1 MCVCVSITGPLCL
14 CTNPP
19 TCQVRRQWKRN
30 GKRDA
35 LWRCLV
41 ERDYPNTR
49 ILLYE
54 AKLDGHFR
62 DFYRKL
68 DR

>member
-1 MCVCVSITGPLCL
+1 MCVYHGPSVSVYQ
-14 CTNPP
+14 
-19 TCQVRRQWKRN
+19 QVRRQWKRN